1 MKSTWTFF
9 VNLPCR
15 RSTHEQ
21 KWHRIPNESLHF
33 GLSQVAGPTLERA
46 SLLHVCKI
54 THQRPASSQTEVPI
68 QGRFDLAS
76 TASATT
82 SNDDDRYWYL
92 RDPRWLG
99 ARPRLLGWNPLADLF
114 ALFPNLSRL
123 EIALTQLTGPMLLRL
138 IYQTQLSV
146 LILTQVGT

>member
-1 MKSTWTFF
+1 MY
-9 VNLPCR
+9 
-15 RSTHEQ
+15 
-21 KWHRIPNESLHF
+21 
-33 GLSQVAGPTLERA
+33 VAGPTLERA

-54 THQRPASSQTEVPI
+54 THERPTPSQSEAPI
-68 QGRFDLAS
+68 QSRFEFAS
-76 TASATT
+76 TTAAATG
-82 SNDDDRYWYL
+82 DDNRYWYL

-114 ALFPNLSRL
+114 ALFPNLNRL

-146 LILTQVGT
+146 LILTQLPQYRKFQSEWVADVPCFQLWTCQRELGEIHGIES